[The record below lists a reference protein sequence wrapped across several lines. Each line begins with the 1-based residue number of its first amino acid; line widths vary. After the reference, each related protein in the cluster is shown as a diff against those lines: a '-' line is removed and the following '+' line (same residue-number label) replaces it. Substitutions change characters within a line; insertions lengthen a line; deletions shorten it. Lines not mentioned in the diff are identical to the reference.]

1 MMRRSRRLRGMTLIE
16 LLVAVAIF
24 GVLSVAAYAALGRL
38 LDSRDQLEREREYWR
53 NLSFVFMR
61 MGNDLGHA
69 LPRTVRD
76 NSGTAVL
83 PALRGQPT
91 DIRALGE
98 PALELT
104 RGGEIEYGT
113 ARRSDQRRVAW
124 RLRDGILERLTWP
137 VLDRGPVSEP
147 LESPMLRGVEA
158 FELRFIAGTGAGSGS
173 TTWPPPNTPQT
184 NMNILPLAVEV
195 SVTVSGRARYTR
207 LFLVGD

>member
-1 MMRRSRRLRGMTLIE
+1 MTLIE

-38 LDSRDQLEREREYWR
+38 LDGRDQLEREREYWR

-61 MGNDLGHA
+61 MGDDLAHA

-76 NSGTAVL
+76 NSGTAAL

-124 RLRDGILERLTWP
+124 RLRDGTLERLTWP

-147 LESPMLRGVEA
+147 LESPMLGGVEA
-158 FELRFIAGTGAGSGS
+158 FELRFIGTGAGSGS
-173 TTWPPPNTPQT
+173 TNWPPNTQPT
-184 NMNILPLAVEV
+184 NLNNLPEALEV

-207 LFLVGD
+207 LFLVGG